1 MQELTS
7 RLFQMAAC
15 STLASF
21 LWRSQISARLKGS

>member
-1 MQELTS
+1 MQELTR

-15 STLASF
+15 SILASF